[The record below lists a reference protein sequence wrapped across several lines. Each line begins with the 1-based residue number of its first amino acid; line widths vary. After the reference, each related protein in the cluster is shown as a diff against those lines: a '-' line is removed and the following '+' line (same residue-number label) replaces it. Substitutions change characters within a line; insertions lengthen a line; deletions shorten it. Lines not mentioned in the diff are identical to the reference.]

1 MKHNIIAHRRLRFT
15 VLQQIFAKGK
25 GLHSFLK
32 DEELNNQKNVFFF
45 PTEENA
51 QGTNG
56 EERIAAYMLTIEG
69 RMRIIKE
76 KDGKFFFVPSYNEGL
91 LDEAVEILREEVD
104 YNGRSCF
111 YQTLKEIES
120 VVSVNIQPLF

>member
-1 MKHNIIAHRRLRFT
+1 MTQIIIAHRRLKFT

-51 QGTNG
+51 QGTNCLLYTSD
-56 EERIAAYMLTIEG
+56 AA
-69 RMRIIKE
+69 
-76 KDGKFFFVPSYNEGL
+76 
-91 LDEAVEILREEVD
+91 DEAYYV
-104 YNGRSCF
+104 
-111 YQTLKEIES
+111 
-120 VVSVNIQPLF
+120 